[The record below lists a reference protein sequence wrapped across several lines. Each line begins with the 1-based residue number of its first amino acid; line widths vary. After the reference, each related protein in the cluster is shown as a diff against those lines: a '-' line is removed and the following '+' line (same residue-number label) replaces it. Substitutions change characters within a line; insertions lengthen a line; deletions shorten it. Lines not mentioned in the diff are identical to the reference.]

1 MYDITD
7 LVNKILLYPHFWDKI
22 SQFFAL
28 WALYENKKHLSMR
41 FFSQVVPRDVTLAD
55 FLTAMQ
61 NAHRTV
67 SADDLANFES
77 FTAKYGQHG

>member
-7 LVNKILLYPHFWDKI
+7 LANRILFYLQFWDKI
-22 SQFFAL
+22 SQFLPFEH
-28 WALYENKKHLSMR
+28 YENEKHLSMQY
-41 FFSQVVPRDVTLAD
+41 FFQVVPRDVTLAD

-61 NAHRTV
+61 NAHKTI

>member
-1 MYDITD
+1 MRIK
-7 LVNKILLYPHFWDKI
+7 N
-22 SQFFAL
+22 
-28 WALYENKKHLSMR
+28 HLSTH
-41 FFSQVVPRDVTLAD
+41 FFFFQVVPRDVTLAD

-61 NAHRTV
+61 NAHKTI

>member
-7 LVNKILLYPHFWDKI
+7 LAKIILLYPHFLDKI
-22 SQFFAL
+22 SQLLPFDH
-28 WALYENKKHLSMR
+28 YENKKQLSMHC
-41 FFSQVVPRDVTLAD
+41 FSQVVPRDVTMAD